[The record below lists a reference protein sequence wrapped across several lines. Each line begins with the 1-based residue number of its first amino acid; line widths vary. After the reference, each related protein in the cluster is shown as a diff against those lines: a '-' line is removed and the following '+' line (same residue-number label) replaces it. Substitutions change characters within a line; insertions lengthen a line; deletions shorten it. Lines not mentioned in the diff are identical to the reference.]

1 MKTVFFDVDTQL
13 DFMYPAGA
21 LYVPGAETIVD
32 KIAALNRYAGRNG
45 IVVISDVDAHAEDD
59 PEFQT
64 WPPHCVAGTLGQQ
77 KPAMTLLD
85 KRIVIPNVPTDL
97 ALDGVQQI
105 LLEKQTLDCFSDV
118 NLPGLLERL
127 GAERYVVYGVVTE
140 ICVKLAAFGLLK
152 TGKRVEL
159 VTDAVRSLND
169 AAAADMMDAFLAATA
184 HVHQLTLVTRD
195 VSDFQGAGTP
205 VLSPWL
211 AH

>member
-1 MKTVFFDVDTQL
+1 VKTVFFDVDTQL

-32 KIAALNRYAGRNG
+32 KIAALNRYASRNG

-77 KPAMTLLD
+77 KPAATLLE

-97 ALDGVQQI
+97 ALEGLQQV

-140 ICVKLAAFGLLK
+140 ICVKFAAWGLLK

-169 AAAADMMDAFLAATA
+169 AAAADMTNAFLAAGG
-184 HVHQLTLVTRD
+184 VLTTVSVATRM
-195 VSDFQGAGTP
+195 P
-205 VLSPWL
+205 
-211 AH
+211 